1 MNKVVALDKL
11 EQIKKRWQQM
21 IAEFS
26 QADTKRA
33 SWQIANSIGPYI
45 AIWILMPFALKVS
58 VWLAIPLM
66 VLGAGFLIRTFIIMH
81 DCGHGSFFK
90 TKKANDI
97 WGYISGV
104 LVFTPYRKWTKEH
117 AIHHGTSGN
126 LDKRGT
132 GDVWTMTVTEYMN
145 SSFWKRMGYK
155 AFRHPLFLFL
165 LAPFLMFVIDYRFVS
180 SKASK
185 ADRVSARMNNLG
197 IAVMF
202 LIGAYT
208 MGIQTFAL
216 IMLPMIWMAA
226 IGGVWLFYVQHQFE
240 DAYWD
245 SHADWDFV
253 KGAVA
258 GSSFYKLP
266 KVLQWFSGNI
276 GFHHIHH
283 LSPLVPNYLLEKC
296 HKANPLFQEIKPLTF
311 WRSFKTA
318 SLRLWDEEKQRMLSF
333 KEFHRLRK
341 AGAFA

>member
-1 MNKVVALDKL
+1 
-11 EQIKKRWQQM
+11 M
-21 IAEFS
+21 ISDFS
-26 QADTKRA
+26 QANTKKA
-33 SWQIANSIGPYI
+33 VWQLVNSIGSYI
-45 AIWILMPFALKVS
+45 AVWILIPFALSVS
-58 VWLAIPLM
+58 VWLVVPLAILA
-66 VLGAGFLIRTFIIMH
+66 AGLLIRIFIIMH

-90 TKKANDI
+90 TKKANDF
-97 WGYISGV
+97 WGYVSGV

-132 GDVWTMTVTEYMN
+132 GDVWTMTVKEYMD
-145 SSFWKRMGYK
+145 SGFWKRLGYK

-180 SKASK
+180 RKAPK

-197 IAVMF
+197 IAVVF
-202 LIGAYT
+202 LIGSYS
-208 MGIQTFAL
+208 MGVQTFAL
-216 IMLPMIWMAA
+216 IILPMIWLSA

-240 DAYWD
+240 DAYWET
-245 SHADWDFV
+245 HNEWDFV

-296 HKANPLFQEIKPLTF
+296 HKANPLFEEITPLTF
-311 WRSFKTA
+311 WRSLKTA
-318 SLRLWDEEKQRMLSF
+318 TLRLWDEEKQRMLSF
-333 KEFHRLRK
+333 REFRILKK